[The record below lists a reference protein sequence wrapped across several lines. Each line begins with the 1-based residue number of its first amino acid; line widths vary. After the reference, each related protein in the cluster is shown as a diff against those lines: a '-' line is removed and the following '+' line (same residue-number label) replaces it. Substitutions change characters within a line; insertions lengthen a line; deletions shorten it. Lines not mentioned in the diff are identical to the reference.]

1 MFRARYISYAGRADL
16 KESLQLG
23 YDQRGWGSEWPLEP
37 AMPGV
42 RETSLAFMDQCH
54 ALCCK
59 ILQLFA
65 VGLGLPA
72 DAFEKVLAR
81 PIFCCEKYC
90 RWWSWPR
97 PATKLIPSGCWYD
110 NYFNLMRSDLPHC
123 TAPMQV
129 LHSGSFT
136 CCTG

>member
-1 MFRARYISYAGRADL
+1 MLCSEPGLSSAGRADL

-42 RETSLAFMDQCH
+42 RKTSLAFMDKCH

-65 VGLGLPA
+65 VGLGLPS
-72 DAFEKVLAR
+72 DAFEKVLA
-81 PIFCCEKYC
+81 PSLPAVSC
-90 RWWSWPR
+90 RWWSRHR
-97 PATKLIPSGCWYD
+97 PTANLIPS
-110 NYFNLMRSDLPHC
+110 
-123 TAPMQV
+123 A
-129 LHSGSFT
+129 
-136 CCTG
+136 